1 MIPDSGIIISLDNC
15 KWADGQHQNNVY
27 RHPSFSLTPRP
38 CPASLKSCFRG
49 RVLLSSLCAGNS
61 DFLLLNLGWINH
73 HIHYGI
79 SFHHNRLESF
89 RQCPQWDSQS
99 KFFSKSLGSQN
110 TISKWHYT
118 DFPFLWRTKEIGDN
132 CRQATCTYKF
142 PPNFSWPYCSCQQPA
157 YTCPAIARSNI
168 PRYKVS
174 TFKFS
179 DKSKLRKEW
188 LKTA

>member
-1 MIPDSGIIISLDNC
+1 MSRWAASKQSL
-15 KWADGQHQNNVY
+15 Q
-27 RHPSFSLTPRP
+27 HPSFIFTPRP
-38 CPASLKSCFRG
+38 CPDSLKSQFPG
-49 RVLLSSLCAGNS
+49 RVLLSSVCAGNS

-79 SFHHNRLESF
+79 SFHHNQLESF

-99 KFFSKSLGSQN
+99 KFFSKSLGNQN

-132 CRQATCTYKF
+132 CRQATCTYNF

-168 PRYKVS
+168 SRYKES

-179 DKSKLRKEW
+179 DKSKLWKEW
-188 LKTA
+188 LKTG

>member
-1 MIPDSGIIISLDNC
+1 MGSIKTTFTG
-15 KWADGQHQNNVY
+15 
-27 RHPSFSLTPRP
+27 TPPLVWPQDHALLHLRA
-38 CPASLKSCFRG
+38 ASQAEYF
-49 RVLLSSLCAGNS
+49 LCAGNS

-142 PPNFSWPYCSCQQPA
+142 LPNFSWPYCSCQQPA

-168 PRYKVS
+168 SRYKVS
-174 TFKFS
+174 T
-179 DKSKLRKEW
+179 LN
-188 LKTA
+188 